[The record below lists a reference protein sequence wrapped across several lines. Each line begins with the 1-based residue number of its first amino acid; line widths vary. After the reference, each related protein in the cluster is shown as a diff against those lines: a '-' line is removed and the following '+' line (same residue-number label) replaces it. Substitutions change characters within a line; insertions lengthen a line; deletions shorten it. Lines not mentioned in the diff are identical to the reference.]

1 MVVLLTLAAGEH
13 PLPVSGQELARRD
26 PAAEQHGG
34 EGAIPGDYLWSP
46 FFDLFLLHEAVDLK
60 IECMLVPVARGGGPS
75 GAVEEDK
82 AYIVGRPLFK
92 VPPSSPCRAK
102 AMRC

>member
-1 MVVLLTLAAGEH
+1 MAARMVLLTLAVVLLLAAAGER
-13 PLPVSGQELARRD
+13 PVPVSGLELGPLD

-34 EGAIPGDYLWSP
+34 EGT
-46 FFDLFLLHEAVDLK
+46 
-60 IECMLVPVARGGGPS
+60 MPVARGGGPS

-102 AMRC
+102 ASRC

>member
-1 MVVLLTLAAGEH
+1 MAAARMVLLLTLTAVLLLTGGEH
-13 PLPVSGQELARRD
+13 PAPVGGEERAPLNQPD
-26 PAAEQHGG
+26 AEQHRSQS
-34 EGAIPGDYLWSP
+34 AMP
-46 FFDLFLLHEAVDLK
+46 
-60 IECMLVPVARGGGPS
+60 VPVARGATA

-102 AMRC
+102 ALHC